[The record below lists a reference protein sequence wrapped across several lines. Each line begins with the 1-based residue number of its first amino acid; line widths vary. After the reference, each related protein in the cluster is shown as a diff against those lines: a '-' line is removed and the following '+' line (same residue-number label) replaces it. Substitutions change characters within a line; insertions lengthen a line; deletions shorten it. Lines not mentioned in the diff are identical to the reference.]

1 MKTVLLVLVLLW
13 PVTGLADFSE
23 GLAAYQRGDFATAL
37 REWRPLAEAGDAV
50 AQFNLGQM
58 YREGKGVPKDDAE
71 AVKWYRLAAEQG
83 VAKAQLN
90 LGNMYNNGHGVP
102 KDDAEAVKWY
112 RLAAAQ
118 GSANAQYF
126 LGLMYDNGNG
136 VPEDNVQAYAWL
148 NLAAAQGHKGASK
161 NKGIIAR
168 QEMTPAQIARAQKLS
183 KKLCAS
189 IPNCAK

>member
-1 MKTVLLVLVLLW
+1 MKTVLLVLALLW

-23 GLAAYQRGDFATAL
+23 GWAAYQRGDFATAM
-37 REWRPLAEAGDAV
+37 REWRPLAEAGDAS
-50 AQFNLGQM
+50 AQYNLGVM

-71 AVKWYRLAAEQG
+71 AVKWF
-83 VAKAQLN
+83 
-90 LGNMYNNGHGVP
+90 
-102 KDDAEAVKWY
+102 

-148 NLAAAQGHKGASK
+148 NLAAAQGHKEASN

-168 QEMTPAQIARAQKLS
+168 QEMTPAQIARAQELS

>member
-13 PVTGLADFSE
+13 PAAGLADFSE
-23 GLAAYQRGDFATAL
+23 GLAAAQRGDFATAI
-37 REWRPLAEAGDAV
+37 REFRPLAEAGNAW
-50 AQFNLGQM
+50 AQYNLGVM
-58 YREGKGVPKDDAE
+58 YANGEGVPE
-71 AVKWYRLAAEQG
+71 
-83 VAKAQLN
+83 
-90 LGNMYNNGHGVP
+90 
-102 KDDAEAVKWY
+102 DDAEAVKWY

-118 GSANAQYF
+118 GLARAQF
-126 LGLMYDNGNG
+126 NLGTMYDNGNG

-168 QEMTPAQIARAQKLS
+168 QEMTPAQIARAQELS